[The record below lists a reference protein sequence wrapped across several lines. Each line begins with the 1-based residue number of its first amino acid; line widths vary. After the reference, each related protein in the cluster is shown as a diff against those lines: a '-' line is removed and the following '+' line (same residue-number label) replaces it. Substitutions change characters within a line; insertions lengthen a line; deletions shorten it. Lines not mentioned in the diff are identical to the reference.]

1 MLVWRCKSVMSLCL
15 FRLTYVLQFKKLQAS
30 LCLLLVGAV
39 ATSGCGS
46 GYDADP
52 LSEGE
57 FPVPITRYMAYVVDG
72 STGVEQSA
80 SGAFWWITKKTGS
93 IRVVN
98 TTDKPSDLI
107 VSMVVQNSECGDP
120 HVVTLS
126 SADQTSSV
134 EVDKVTPLTS
144 LQVYVLSLQPG
155 GATDLKLTI
164 EGEPCIIEGDPRD
177 LYVGIDR
184 LKARR
189 ASALVPEVVSGT
201 SGPEDVAT
209 GLFYWIVQPEA
220 TIRVTNPTV
229 EAVTATLS
237 LNAGNVPCETE
248 RTIVIGE
255 GSTRQTIE
263 LSPQVNAAP
272 VSLTV
277 SVPAEADISIPVTV
291 EGEVCKVEGD
301 TRTFYAGLG
310 QLQIQ

>member
-1 MLVWRCKSVMSLCL
+1 MSRRFQVALC
-15 FRLTYVLQFKKLQAS
+15 
-30 LCLLLVGAV
+30 CLAAGAV
-39 ATSGCGS
+39 ATAGCGS
-46 GYDADP
+46 DYDADP
-52 LSEGE
+52 LSQGE

-80 SGAFWWITKKTGS
+80 SGAFWWLTKKSGL

-107 VSMVVQNSECGDP
+107 VSMVVQNAECGDP

-126 SADQTSSV
+126 SADQTASV

-155 GATDLKLTI
+155 GATDLKLSI
-164 EGEPCIIEGDPRD
+164 DGEPCVIKGDPRD

-209 GLFYWIVQPEA
+209 GLFYWVVKPDA
-220 TIRVTNPTV
+220 TIRVTNPTG
-229 EAVTATLS
+229 EAVTATLT
-237 LNAGNVPCETE
+237 LNVGNVPCETE
-248 RTIVIGE
+248 RTVVIGE
-255 GSTRQTIE
+255 GSSQQKIE
-263 LSPQVNAAP
+263 LSPEVIAAP

-277 SVPAEADISIPVTV
+277 SVPAEADIAIPVKI
-291 EGEVCKVEGD
+291 EGEVCEVAGD

>member
-1 MLVWRCKSVMSLCL
+1 MLAKFKVALC
-15 FRLTYVLQFKKLQAS
+15 
-30 LCLLLVGAV
+30 CLL
-39 ATSGCGS
+39 ATAATTAGCGS

-57 FPVPITRYMAYVVDG
+57 FPIPITRYMAYVVDG

-80 SGAFWWITKKTGS
+80 SGAFWWLTKKSGL

-107 VSMVVQNSECGDP
+107 VSMVVQNAECGAP

-126 SADQTSSV
+126 SADQTASV

-155 GATDLKLTI
+155 GATDLKVAI
-164 EGEPCIIEGDPRD
+164 EGEPCVIAGDPRD
-177 LYVGIDR
+177 LYVGVDR

-209 GLFYWIVQPEA
+209 GLFYWLVQPKA
-220 TIRVTNPTV
+220 TIRVTNPTA
-229 EAVTATLS
+229 EAVTATLT
-237 LNAGNVPCETE
+237 LNAGNVPCETR

-255 GSTRQTIE
+255 GSTQQTIE
-263 LSPQVNAAP
+263 LGPEVSAAP

-277 SVPAEADISIPVTV
+277 SVPAEADVSIPVTI

>member
-1 MLVWRCKSVMSLCL
+1 MSRRFQVALSCLV
-15 FRLTYVLQFKKLQAS
+15 A
-30 LCLLLVGAV
+30 GA
-39 ATSGCGS
+39 AAAAGCGS
-46 GYDADP
+46 DYDADP
-52 LSEGE
+52 LSQGE

-80 SGAFWWITKKTGS
+80 SGAFWWLTKKSGLV
-93 IRVVN
+93 RVVN

-107 VSMVVQNSECGDP
+107 VSMVVQNSECGNP

-126 SADQTSSV
+126 SADQTASV

-155 GATDLKLTI
+155 GATDLKLSI
-164 EGEPCIIEGDPRD
+164 EGEPCVIKGDPRD

-209 GLFYWIVQPEA
+209 GLFYWVVKPDA
-220 TIRVTNPTV
+220 AIRVTNPTG
-229 EAVTATLS
+229 EAVTATLT
-237 LNAGNVPCETE
+237 LNVGNVPCETQ
-248 RTIVIGE
+248 RTVVIGE
-255 GSTRQTIE
+255 GSSQQRIE
-263 LSPQVNAAP
+263 LSPEVVAAP

-277 SVPAEADISIPVTV
+277 SVPAEADIAIPVKI
-291 EGEVCKVEGD
+291 EGEVCEVAGD

>member
-1 MLVWRCKSVMSLCL
+1 VALC
-15 FRLTYVLQFKKLQAS
+15 
-30 LCLLLVGAV
+30 CLAAGAV
-39 ATSGCGS
+39 VAAGCGS
-46 GYDADP
+46 DYDADP
-52 LSEGE
+52 LSQGE

-80 SGAFWWITKKTGS
+80 SGAFWWLTKKSGL

-107 VSMVVQNSECGDP
+107 VSMVVQNAECGDP

-126 SADQTSSV
+126 SADQTASV

-155 GATDLKLTI
+155 GATDLKLSI
-164 EGEPCIIEGDPRD
+164 DGEPCVIKGDPRD

-209 GLFYWIVQPEA
+209 GLFYWVVKPDA
-220 TIRVTNPTV
+220 TIRVTNPTG
-229 EAVTATLS
+229 EAVTATLT
-237 LNAGNVPCETE
+237 LNVGNVPCETE
-248 RTIVIGE
+248 RTVVIGE
-255 GSTRQTIE
+255 GSSQQKIE
-263 LSPQVNAAP
+263 LSPEVIAAP

-277 SVPAEADISIPVTV
+277 SVPAEADIAIPVKI
-291 EGEVCKVEGD
+291 EGEVCEVAGD